1 MSAPAAPP
9 LAWPEGL
16 RAEMALPFS
25 LWRTLDLID
34 GTRDAAEVARLAG
47 LSAPELRRQLR
58 EAERWITRA
67 QDHQRPVT
75 AQATA
80 TLTRCLIQVVGPVA
94 ELMVDEV
101 LEDLGQPIT
110 LSALLAGLAAELTPE
125 QMARFAQ
132 HLRAQGLT

>member
-1 MSAPAAPP
+1 MKA

-16 RAEMALPFS
+16 GAEMALPFA

-34 GTRDAAEVARLAG
+34 GQRDAAEVARLAG

-58 EAERWITRA
+58 EAERWVERA

-75 AQATA
+75 AEATQ
-80 TLTRCLIQVVGPVA
+80 TVTGCLLQVVGPVA
-94 ELMVDEV
+94 ELMIDET
-101 LEDLGQPIT
+101 LEDLGGGAT

-132 HLRAQGLT
+132 HLRARGLA